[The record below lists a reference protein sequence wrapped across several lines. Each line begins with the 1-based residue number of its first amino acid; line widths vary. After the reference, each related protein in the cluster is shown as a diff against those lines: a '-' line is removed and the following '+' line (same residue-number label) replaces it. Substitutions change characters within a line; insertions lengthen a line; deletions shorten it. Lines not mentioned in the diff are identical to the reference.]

1 MSNRYSKYSATL
13 GGETFRWS
21 VEGGLGPGA
30 GERLT
35 EMGIPI
41 RVKFAFNFNRM
52 ALCSGSNYVKV
63 CKGA

>member
-41 RVKFAFNFNRM
+41 RVKFAFNLIVSSLMLRIQ
-52 ALCSGSNYVKV
+52 LCQSL
-63 CKGA
+63 